1 MKSILDPSFR
11 YTSSLDT
18 DLRKTFERIWR
29 ELNKRPKT
37 TPSSDVGRSKL
48 ECKGERADI
57 GAADGSDVVDPE
69 RSIHVCPHCDR
80 RRSPVTGVPWGS
92 PGNGM

>member
-29 ELNKRPKT
+29 ELNKRTQT
-37 TPSSDVGRSKL
+37 TPSSDVGRGKL
-48 ECKGERADI
+48 ECEGERADI
-57 GAADGSDVVDPE
+57 GAADASDGVGPE

-80 RRSPVTGVPWGS
+80 RRSPLTGVSWDAPR
-92 PGNGM
+92 NGM